1 MVLAA
6 FGLGALADDIL
17 KGLPPIIDAYVRGIS
32 MAWNGPKED
41 WPIESGF
48 VGGGDFGPARL
59 AAWQIASAHET
70 VVLLILGA
78 LVSYLTRGRGDINV
92 LARQMRGSERGSRL
106 AQWMIK
112 HEDHLKRR
120 PDLKPPE
127 PRRGALVDP
136 PEHGPQREK
145 RSGRGKAPTMPL
157 HHVECFKADKLPA
170 SKIGEFERQLGGQ
183 ERGLNRLTVQEYLEN
198 VANPIKRNKRAAA
211 IARADFEEKLR
222 HRFQKEFSFM
232 LDPVAAKRKA
242 IEDARNTMSNLAGL
256 HNPDLRAGGRDIVS
270 DFGDRQVNSS
280 IGPQWRP
287 KIDNLKKSSGE
298 CAALF
303 ARIDFYKC

>member
-1 MVLAA
+1 
-6 FGLGALADDIL
+6 
-17 KGLPPIIDAYVRGIS
+17 
-32 MAWNGPKED
+32 
-41 WPIESGF
+41 
-48 VGGGDFGPARL
+48 
-59 AAWQIASAHET
+59 
-70 VVLLILGA
+70 
-78 LVSYLTRGRGDINV
+78 
-92 LARQMRGSERGSRL
+92 
-106 AQWMIK
+106 
-112 HEDHLKRR
+112 
-120 PDLKPPE
+120 
-127 PRRGALVDP
+127 
-136 PEHGPQREK
+136 
-145 RSGRGKAPTMPL
+145 MPL